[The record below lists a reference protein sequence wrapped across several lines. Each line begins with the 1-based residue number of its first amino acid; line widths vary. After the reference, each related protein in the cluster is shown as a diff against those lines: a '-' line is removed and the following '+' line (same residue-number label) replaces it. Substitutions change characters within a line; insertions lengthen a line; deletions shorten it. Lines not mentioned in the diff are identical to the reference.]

1 MFGAQLVIQTLARR
15 GVTTI
20 FSLSGNQIM
29 PLYDA
34 CIDAGIRIVH
44 VRHEAAAVFM
54 ADAWAQ
60 VTGQVGVAMLTAA
73 PGISNGIAPLYSALQ
88 SESPVLL
95 LSGDSPLSEDGW
107 GSFQEMDQ
115 AAMSAPLTKLSARIT
130 TAADLSGAVDRA
142 IDLALAPRPGPV
154 HLALPFDLLSDE
166 SGIAALPARPAVPAP
181 VVPAAAELQALAE
194 LLRQARRPV
203 VLAGPA
209 QGRGALRTQW
219 LQWAQA
225 LALPVVPMGSPRGL
239 RDPSIGAMAGCIAE
253 ADVVVLAGKPLDFTL
268 RFGQAPALGAQARVV
283 VIDPCAKL
291 RERAAR
297 LLGPRLVLNLA
308 AAPEDVWAL
317 LAAKA
322 SEAHTADMTNTR
334 QPWLAQVTLALASRT
349 LAAPG
354 KTTPARPSAAISP
367 QALCEAVQRVLQ
379 ASAEPIL
386 VCDGG
391 EFGQWAQA
399 YCNAPVRLINGMS
412 GAIGGGIC
420 YAIAAKLARPQA
432 TVVLMMGDGTAGFHL
447 PEFDTAARE
456 GAAFVAVIG
465 NDLAWNAELVIQKN
479 TYGSERLIGCGLSA
493 SARYHDVAAALGGA
507 GFAAETA
514 EQLETAL
521 AQAFAAGK
529 PACVNVAIDGRPAPV
544 FSAQAAATH

>member
-1 MFGAQLVIQTLARR
+1 MFGAQLVVQTLARR

-73 PGISNGIAPLYSALQ
+73 PGISNGIAPLYSAQQ

-95 LSGDSPLSEDGW
+95 LSGDSPLAEDGW

-115 AAMSAPLTKLSARIT
+115 AAMSAPLTKHSARIT
-130 TAADLSGAVDRA
+130 QAAELSSA
-142 IDLALAPRPGPV
+142 IDQAMDLALAPRPGPV
-154 HLALPFDLLSDE
+154 HLALPFDLLSQE
-166 SGIAALPARPAVPAP
+166 SGVAALPARPAAPAP
-181 VVPAAAELQALAE
+181 AGPTAGELQALAE
-194 LLRQARRPV
+194 MLHGAQRPV
-203 VLAGPA
+203 VLTGPA
-209 QGRGALRTQW
+209 QGRGALRAHWQ
-219 LQWAQA
+219 QWAQT
-225 LALPVVPMGSPRGL
+225 LALPVVNMGSPRGL
-239 RDPSIGAMAGCIAE
+239 RDPSIGAVAGCIAQ
-253 ADVVVLAGKPLDFTL
+253 ADVVLLAGKPLDYTL

-283 VIDPCAKL
+283 VIEPDARL

-297 LLGPRLVLNLA
+297 LLGPRLVLSLA
-308 AAPEDVWAL
+308 AAPEQVMPRL
-317 LAAKA
+317 PAAA
-322 SEAHTADMTNTR
+322 ADEAGRPA
-334 QPWLAQVTLALASRT
+334 WLAQVAQAVASRQ
-349 LAAPG
+349 LAAPSA
-354 KTTPARPSAAISP
+354 TTPARPSALLSP

-379 ASAEPIL
+379 AAKEPIL

-399 YCNAPVRLINGMS
+399 YCTAPVRLINGMS

-456 GAAFVAVIG
+456 AAGILAVIG

-479 TYGSERLIGCGLSA
+479 TYGSDRLIGCSLSP
-493 SARYHDVAAALGGA
+493 SARYHEAAAALGGV
-507 GFAAETA
+507 GYAADNA
-514 EQLETAL
+514 EQLESALAAAL
-521 AQAFAAGK
+521 AQAQAQGR
-529 PACVNVAIDGRPAPV
+529 PACVNVAIDGRPAPL

>member
-1 MFGAQLVIQTLARR
+1 
-15 GVTTI
+15 
-20 FSLSGNQIM
+20 M

-73 PGISNGIAPLYSALQ
+73 PGISNGIAPLYSAAQ

-115 AAMSAPLTKLSARIT
+115 AAMSAPLTKHSARIT
-130 TAADLSGAVDRA
+130 QAAELSFAIDRA
-142 IDLALAPRPGPV
+142 LDLALAPRPGPV
-154 HLALPFDLLSDE
+154 HLALPFDLLSQE
-166 SGIAALPARPAVPAP
+166 SGMAELPPRPAAPAAALPT
-181 VVPAAAELQALAE
+181 AAEVQALAQ
-194 LLRQARRPV
+194 LLHGAQRPV
-203 VLAGPA
+203 VLTGPA
-209 QGRGALRTQW
+209 QGRGALRAQWQQWTQ
-219 LQWAQA
+219 Q
-225 LALPVVPMGSPRGL
+225 LALPVVNMGSPRGL
-239 RDPSIGAMAGCIAE
+239 RDPSIGAVAGCIAQ
-253 ADVVVLAGKPLDFTL
+253 ADVVLLAGKPLDYTL
-268 RFGQAPALGAQARVV
+268 RFGQVPALGEQARVV
-283 VIDPCAKL
+283 VVEPDARL

-297 LLGPRLVLNLA
+297 LLGPRLALNLA
-308 AAPEDVWAL
+308 AAPEHLMPL
-317 LAAKA
+317 LASAA
-322 SEAHTADMTNTR
+322 DAAHAAGR
-334 QPWLAQVTLALASRT
+334 AAWQAQVAQAVASRQ
-349 LAAPG
+349 LAAPNA
-354 KTTPARPSAAISP
+354 TTPARPNALLSP

-379 ASAEPIL
+379 AAEEPIL

-399 YCNAPVRLINGMS
+399 YCTAPVRLINGMS

-456 GAAFVAVIG
+456 GAGILAVIG

-479 TYGSERLIGCGLSA
+479 TYGSDRLIGCSLSA
-493 SARYHDVAAALGGA
+493 SARYHEAAAALGGV
-507 GFAAETA
+507 GYAADNA
-514 EQLETAL
+514 EQLASAL
-521 AQAFAAGK
+521 AAALASGQ
-529 PACVNVAIDGRPAPV
+529 PACVNVAIDGRPAPL

>member
-73 PGISNGIAPLYSALQ
+73 PGIANGMAPLYSALQ

-107 GSFQEMDQ
+107 GSFQELNQ
-115 AAMSAPLTKLSARIT
+115 AAMSGPLTKLSARIT
-130 TAADLSGAVDRA
+130 DAADLSPAIDRA
-142 IDLALAPRPGPV
+142 LDLALAPRPGPV
-154 HLALPFDLLSDE
+154 HLALPFDLLSHE
-166 SGIAALPARPAVPAP
+166 SGIATLPARLDVAAP
-181 VVPAAAELQALAE
+181 PPPPAAELQALAE
-194 LLRQARRPV
+194 LLRSAQRPV

-219 LQWAQA
+219 QRWAET
-225 LALPVVPMGSPRGL
+225 LALPVVSMGSPRGL
-239 RDPSIGAMAGCIAE
+239 RDPSIGAVAGCIAE
-253 ADVVVLAGKPLDFTL
+253 ADVVLLAGKPLDYTL
-268 RFGQAPALGAQARVV
+268 RFGQAPALGTQARVV
-283 VIDPCAKL
+283 VMETDARL
-291 RERAAR
+291 RERAAQ

-308 AAPEDVWAL
+308 AAPEAVMPL
-317 LAAKA
+317 LADLAGSADHDEA
-322 SEAHTADMTNTR
+322 SPTR
-334 QPWLAQVTLALASRT
+334 SAWLAQVAEAVAGRS

-354 KTTPARPSAAISP
+354 KTTPARPSAVLGP

-399 YCNAPVRLINGMS
+399 YCSAPVRLINGMS

-456 GAAFVAVIG
+456 GAAILAVIG

-479 TYGSERLIGCGLSA
+479 TYGSDRLIGCGLSA
-493 SARYHDVAAALGGA
+493 SARYHEAAAALGGV
-507 GFAAETA
+507 GYAAENA
-514 EQLETAL
+514 EQLESAL
-521 AQAFAAGK
+521 AQALASGQ
-529 PACVNVAIDGRPAPV
+529 PACVNVAIDGRPAPL
-544 FSAQAAATH
+544 FSAGAAATH

>member
-60 VTGQVGVAMLTAA
+60 VTGEVGVAMLTAA
-73 PGISNGIAPLYSALQ
+73 PGIANGMGPLYSALQ

-95 LSGDSPLSEDGW
+95 LSGDSPLSEDGC

-115 AAMSAPLTKLSARIT
+115 AAMSAPLTKHSARV
-130 TAADLSGAVDRA
+130 TAAAELSPAVDRA
-142 IDLALAPRPGPV
+142 IALALAPRPGPV
-154 HLALPFDLLSDE
+154 HLALPFDLLSED
-166 SGIAALPARPAVPAP
+166 SGISTLPPRPSAAAPARPT
-181 VVPAAAELQALAE
+181 AAERQALAG
-194 LLRQARRPV
+194 LLREAQRPV

-209 QGRGALRTQW
+209 QGRGALRAQW

-225 LALPVVPMGSPRGL
+225 LAVPVVPMGSPRGL
-239 RDPSIGAMAGCIAE
+239 RDPSIGAMAGCIAA
-253 ADVVVLAGKPLDFTL
+253 ADLVVLAGKPLDFTL
-268 RFGQAPALGAQARVV
+268 RFGQVPALGAQARVV
-283 VIDPCAKL
+283 LIEPDARL

-297 LLGPRLVLNLA
+297 LLGPRLVLSLA
-308 AAPEDVWAL
+308 AAPEHVVPL
-317 LAAKA
+317 LAADA
-322 SEAHTADMTNTR
+322 ALAAPAAGNAAR
-334 QPWLAQVTLALASRT
+334 QPWLAQVAMARASRT
-349 LAAPG
+349 LAAAG
-354 KTTPARPSAAISP
+354 KTTPARPAAALSP

-379 ASAEPIL
+379 HHSDAIL

-399 YCNAPVRLINGMS
+399 YCQAPVRLVNGTS

-447 PEFDTAARE
+447 AEFDTAVRE

-479 TYGSERLIGCGLSA
+479 TYGSERLVGCGLSA
-493 SARYHDVAAALGGA
+493 SARYHEVAAALGGA

-514 EQLETAL
+514 EQLDFAL
-521 AQAFAAGK
+521 AQAFAAGL

-544 FSAQAAATH
+544 FSTQAAATH